1 MNKFFQD
8 YETAI
13 KVLEAQNKYLENR
26 IQQLEADR
34 PKWISVE
41 DEPPE
46 TGKTVQLLWKRASG
60 KIQSVCG
67 YMLPKNDVAKTFRFH
82 ILDYNIY
89 AWGDVTHWMPL
100 PEAPKEGE

>member
-1 MNKFFQD
+1 MNEKINHRAETDCNALEQD
-8 YETAI
+8 ALAY
-13 KVLEAQNKYLENR
+13 
-26 IQQLEADR
+26 IQQLEAAQ

-46 TGKTVQLLWKRASG
+46 AGKTVQLLWKRASG

-89 AWGDVTHWMPL
+89 AWEDITHWAPLLEL
-100 PEAPKEGE
+100 PEEG